1 MTMRNKELQ
10 LASVVERAIEIYATT
25 PEVTHQHV
33 ADTVGI
39 NFKTLMRI
47 RRDPNFWA
55 KVYDYYMTTFEGDVV
70 GILKAAVREG
80 LAGNVAAQRLVL
92 EHSGKLQKNINIT
105 IDSPFEKWMKKAEVG
120 NDAVEAE
127 IINDFG
133 EDIVLPERTADNST
147 KSASEQ
153 LKKLRN
159 SQNKAKRAK
168 SRNKLRREQHKWLK
182 RAELAGIEPLPA
194 GRPTKGQ
201 KKAWEDSIIAQ
212 EMKASKSKKE

>member
-1 MTMRNKELQ
+1 MRNKELQ
-10 LASVVERAIEIYATT
+10 LASVVERAIEMYATT

-105 IDSPFEKWMKKAEVG
+105 IDSPFEKWMKKAEIPD
-120 NDAVEAE
+120 DAVEAE
-127 IINDFG
+127 IIDDFG
-133 EDIVLPERTADNST
+133 ENIVLPERTADNST
-147 KSASEQ
+147 KTASEQ

-159 SQNKAKRAK
+159 RQNKAKT
-168 SRNKLRREQHKWLK
+168 NKK
-182 RAELAGIEPLPA
+182 RADQRKESRRWQKRADALGIKSLPA
-194 GRPTKGQ
+194 KRPTPGQ
-201 KKAWEDSIIAQ
+201 KKVWQDKIIAAEKQ
-212 EMKASKSKKE
+212 ASQSQKE